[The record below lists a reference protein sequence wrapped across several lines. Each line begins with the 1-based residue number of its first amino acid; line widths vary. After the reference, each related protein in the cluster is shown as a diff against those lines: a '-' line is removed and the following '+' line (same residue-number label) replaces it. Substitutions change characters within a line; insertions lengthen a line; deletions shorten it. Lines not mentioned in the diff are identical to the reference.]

1 MKVRVIS
8 GIAMLPLVALI
19 IIGGYPLL
27 AACFLIGLVGVKEL
41 FNGFKAMDINPNYGV
56 AVASLIALYTLHI
69 LFPFREEYLLA
80 WLVASVMASCISIFR
95 IDKHK
100 VEDALATI
108 LGIVYVEFFS
118 FHVAMVDGIDHH
130 RILIYLIFI
139 SAFGSDIC
147 AYFTGFAIGK
157 HKLCP
162 HLSPK
167 KTIEGAVGGVVGAA
181 LLCLLF
187 AGIFASKYMLH
198 SFIIGVIGAI
208 LSQCGDLT
216 ASAFKRKMGIKD
228 YGNLIPGHG
237 GIMDR
242 FDSILFTAPVV
253 YHYITLVLV

>member
-8 GIAMLPLVALI
+8 GIAMLPLVALVV
-19 IIGGYPLL
+19 IGGYPLL

-56 AVASLIALYTLHI
+56 AVASLVALYTLH
-69 LFPFREEYLLA
+69 LVFPSKDEYLLA

-118 FHVAMVDGIDHH
+118 FHVAMVDGMAHH

-181 LLCLLF
+181 
-187 AGIFASKYMLH
+187 H

-253 YHYITLVLV
+253 YHYITLVLM